1 MSNISVTDAVKGG
14 KSLRDF
20 LAYYL
25 KESVLANHLDSSRHH
40 PVITVNALKNII
52 GDDVDHPSE
61 ILLKS
66 AYELVKD
73 LPKRSSDSEL
83 LNRASADG
91 LGETAFVS
99 DIWEKLESGDID
111 TLELEA
117 AKIHLVSDR
126 SPAVFESLAEYAL
139 TNIPEFG
146 SFTYHVL
153 RAFAFQNDPKGSW
166 PFIMCVLG
174 ELKEVSVFEMHP
186 ETDHKPREYIGS
198 VVVNGNQDQWLDL
211 AGAARLWASE
221 YIRTENY
228 HREISHWLSTLG
240 ENIPLPPA
248 DKKAPELTDFTNSA
262 DSYFIGLAEDVIA
275 KENGLRKIPV
285 LEALRTLARRVSK
298 KDIPHVEAQIQL
310 FLKSEM

>member
-20 LAYYL
+20 LAYCL

-174 ELKEVSVFEMHP
+174 ELKKVSVFEMHP

-211 AGAARLWASE
+211 AGAAR
-221 YIRTENY
+221 
-228 HREISHWLSTLG
+228 G